1 MTQNAN
7 RRTFLKTL
15 GALGAVAALPS
26 FGAARGAE
34 SSLVPK
40 KVDALSGKP
49 VLTIAHCCDPQFGFG
64 EGEDSYKVDVARFER
79 ELELVNAA
87 KPDLVFFAGDMCND
101 RKRLRDEWP
110 NLLKGVEAPF
120 LTAAGNHDIPDPL
133 KKADVDVFVEVFGAE
148 YASKEVN
155 GWKVIAFNSQYV
167 RETEEEE
174 LYEKQVEWFKREIGD
189 AKEKGIS
196 VILGSH
202 VPPFVKTLEEKD
214 EYFNFPTKIRQDFLD
229 FAVDSGTRFYLAGH
243 THTTLERSY
252 RDLPIL
258 NAETT
263 SRNFDKRPFGFRL
276 LKIDADMNYEW
287 NFVGLD

>member
-1 MTQNAN
+1 M
-7 RRTFLKTL
+7 
-15 GALGAVAALPS
+15 
-26 FGAARGAE
+26 
-34 SSLVPK
+34 
-40 KVDALSGKP
+40 
-49 VLTIAHCCDPQFGFG
+49 
-64 EGEDSYKVDVARFER
+64 
-79 ELELVNAA
+79 
-87 KPDLVFFAGDMCND
+87 
-101 RKRLRDEWP
+101 
-110 NLLKGVEAPF
+110 
-120 LTAAGNHDIPDPL
+120 
-133 KKADVDVFVEVFGAE
+133 FGAE